1 MLKRSLA
8 VLALVLLA
16 ACGGGSEAEPLSP
29 AQASKFFTNIDALLD
44 QTVKVH
50 AEGDTDQAAELAGQA
65 YLENFEFLEHD
76 LEEADHE
83 LNERI
88 EGLLGPAFRKASS
101 RERYLEARPGVTAI
115 SPDTASSIDRAYDD
129 LERSIERGAP
139 EEEVTEL
146 TESLAAM
153 LTQAL
158 GG

>member
-29 AQASKFFTNIDALLD
+29 AQASKYFTNIDALLD
-44 QTVKVH
+44 QTVEVH

-88 EGLLGPAFRKASS
+88 EGLLGPAFRKEIQQGMSQEALES
-101 RERYLEARPGVTAI
+101 RVDEVKGLLEQAKT
-115 SPDTASSIDRAYDD
+115 
-129 LERSIERGAP
+129 
-139 EEEVTEL
+139 
-146 TESLAAM
+146 
-153 LTQAL
+153 AL
-158 GG
+158 GVA